1 MASTHKSLPISHA
14 FSAKSCLLV
23 FLCVSTPR
31 TSQTRPSGRYKCLA
45 KSFSRPKKPRPPR
58 PAAPS
63 ASSQATRPPAAPRVD
78 PSRPRHRLS
87 DGSHVLVGKVVPVGV
102 LAARTRRVLRSPR
115 RKGGPSRSPRRPRAP
130 RPRQPRSPGS
140 PCGPRSPR
148 GCAAPGPPDPP
159 RPCTGSLPPPRA
171 HAPAHAVRPAA
182 RGHGHAGGA
191 EEAPKVMEG
200 SRSCSTMRRWA
211 PRCHE
216 ACSGSGDAGSSGTRG
231 CGVCGSRKYTTS
243 PCPAMK

>member
-102 LAARTRRVLRSPR
+102 LAARARRVLGNRDRRVALVGRVHRADALRQVLQIPR
-115 RKGGPSRSPRRPRAP
+115 VLAQEACRPPALTPPRTPFARPR
-130 RPRQPRSPGS
+130 
-140 PCGPRSPR
+140 
-148 GCAAPGPPDPP
+148 
-159 RPCTGSLPPPRA
+159 
-171 HAPAHAVRPAA
+171 
-182 RGHGHAGGA
+182 GG
-191 EEAPKVMEG
+191 
-200 SRSCSTMRRWA
+200 
-211 PRCHE
+211 
-216 ACSGSGDAGSSGTRG
+216 SGTRG
-231 CGVCGSRKYTTS
+231 GRRRHQR
-243 PCPAMK
+243 